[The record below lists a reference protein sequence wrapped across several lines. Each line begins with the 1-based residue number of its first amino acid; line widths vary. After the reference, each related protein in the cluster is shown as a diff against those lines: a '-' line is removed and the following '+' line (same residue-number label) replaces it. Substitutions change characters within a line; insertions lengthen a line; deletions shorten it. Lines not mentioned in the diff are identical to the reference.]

1 MKRRIRILAILIM
14 LLLLCSCGVSKP
26 PVMIGKDSTVI
37 HHVYKDTTI
46 IKDSTVVIPVER
58 VIDIA
63 PDTLYMETSLAKA
76 KAWAD
81 TSLHLLKGELINK
94 KDFQTK
100 VIWKERIVLQI
111 DTLWKDKE
119 VPTPY
124 EVEKIKKVI
133 PKFVKFMAF
142 LGLIFVGYLIWQ
154 LYKRFR

>member
-63 PDTLYMETSLAKA
+63 PDTLYMETSLARA
-76 KAWAD
+76 RAWAD

-100 VIWKERIVLQI
+100 VIWKERIVLKI
-111 DTLWKDKE
+111 DTLYKDKE
-119 VPTPY
+119 VPAPY
-124 EVEKIKKVI
+124 EVLKIKKVI

-142 LGLIFVGYLIWQ
+142 LGLFFIGYLIWKAYQ
-154 LYKRFR
+154 RFR

>member
-1 MKRRIRILAILIM
+1 MKRKIRILAILIM

-63 PDTLYMETSLAKA
+63 PDTLYMETSLARA
-76 KAWAD
+76 RAWAD

-119 VPTPY
+119 VPAPY
-124 EVEKIKKVI
+124 EVLKIKKVI

-142 LGLIFVGYLIWQ
+142 LGLLFIGYLIWL